1 VSRPSSERGRATPRR
16 PILLALAL
24 AVITTVGV
32 VAFVALTRSGGE
44 GGGLEGKPAPP
55 ISGQTLDGETISLAD
70 LRGSPVI
77 VNFWGPSCI
86 PCRDEFPLFKEK
98 LAEHEADGLT
108 VLGVL
113 MSDPPEPAR
122 DFVAEYGATWPTVID
137 PDGAIKDAYLTLARP
152 TSYFVD
158 ADGILQ
164 SIQIGELRAE
174 DFDRQYEQIAP

>member
-1 VSRPSSERGRATPRR
+1 MSPPSSERGRAAPRR

-24 AVITTVGV
+24 AVVTTVGV

-44 GGGLEGKPAPP
+44 DAGLEGQPAPP
-55 ISGQTLDGETISLAD
+55 ITGQTLDGETISLAD

-98 LAEHEADGLT
+98 LAEHEADGLA

-122 DFVAEYGATWPTVID
+122 DFAAEYGATWPTVID

-152 TSYFVD
+152 TSYFID
-158 ADGILQ
+158 ADGVLQ
-164 SIQIGELRAE
+164 SIQIGELRAQ
-174 DFDRQYEQIAP
+174 DFERQYAQIAP

>member
-1 VSRPSSERGRATPRR
+1 MSPTSSERGRATPRR

-24 AVITTVGV
+24 AVVTTVGV
-32 VAFVALTRSGGE
+32 VAVVALTRPGGE
-44 GGGLEGKPAPP
+44 GGLEGKPAPP
-55 ISGQTLDGETISLAD
+55 ITGQTLDGETVDLAD
-70 LRGSPVI
+70 FRGSPVI

-98 LAEHEADGLT
+98 LAEHEADGLV

-122 DFVAEYGATWPTVID
+122 DFVAEYGATWPTVVD
-137 PDGAIKDAYLTLARP
+137 PNGSIKDAYLTLARP

-158 ADGILQ
+158 PDGVLQ
-164 SIQIGELRAE
+164 SIQIGEVRDA
-174 DFDRQYEQIAP
+174 DFERQYALIAP